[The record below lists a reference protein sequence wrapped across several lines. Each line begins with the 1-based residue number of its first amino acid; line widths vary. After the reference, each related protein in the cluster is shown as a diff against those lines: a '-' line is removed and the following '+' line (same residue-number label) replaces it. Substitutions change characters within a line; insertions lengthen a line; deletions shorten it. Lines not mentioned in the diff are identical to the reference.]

1 MSPRPPVP
9 HVDHRGAL
17 GRIPGLAF
25 WELSQVPG
33 VSSGCWCQQSDP
45 GRLWKGCGADKDKHF
60 HGLFSVKQLQGG
72 EAVACDRPG
81 SSQAAGAFKQAAGG
95 GGNGKGP
102 RRYLIRW
109 KPGPH
114 SPAFLLARQH
124 LRRAI

>member
-1 MSPRPPVP
+1 ML

-33 VSSGCWCQQSDP
+33 ASSGCWCQQSDP

-95 GGNGKGP
+95 GQWKGAQTLSYQMEASHP
-102 RRYLIRW
+102 
-109 KPGPH
+109 PPPP
-114 SPAFLLARQH
+114 SFSLAST
-124 LRRAI
+124 